1 MRASQRLYDGQGN
14 EVCLYPLTYMHLS
27 QGEHQQLAMDFL
39 GWNQSGRV
47 YDCPCYAPFSCQVI
61 YRGNSHNMICWSLNP
76 VRLADGTLT
85 DLSVLVAHSQTTPKN
100 VGETYTQGELWYH
113 TGNYASG
120 GDYSSGDH
128 LHIEFARG
136 HVRWDSTGK
145 HLKNPEHMYNVVCVN
160 DTVMDYPMS
169 YNWQTYNLQWIIKDD
184 YLNQSE
190 MENNASII
198 INYYRSIGIEDR
210 TIAGILGNMQ
220 AESTLSPILNERGGG
235 GGYGLV
241 QWTPKSDLIN
251 ACSTLGLSPYT
262 SGDVQIQVVKEE
274 ISGPSSVRQW
284 YTTSAFISNYYDSGA
299 TSDMIGITGDEFLNN
314 TMNWTPEKLAI
325 MFMAGYERPSY
336 LPLINHYLQ
345 RQQNARNWF
354 NFMSGLTPPT
364 PIYSKKKKGYN
375 FVLFNRRRR
384 LIKNG

>member
-1 MRASQRLYDGQGN
+1 M
-14 EVCLYPLTYMHLS
+14 LTP
-27 QGEHQQLAMDFL
+27 QQF
-39 GWNQSGRV
+39 V
-47 YDCPCYAPFSCQVI
+47 
-61 YRGNSHNMICWSLNP
+61 
-76 VRLADGTLT
+76 
-85 DLSVLVAHSQTTPKN
+85 
-100 VGETYTQGELWYH
+100 ETYNGGGWDIDNTAGMQCVDGFKIFTEVQYGFHNYNTTDGYAEGLWTYRKSKPYYQYFDD
-113 TGNYASG
+113 TPSVNNLQNGDWVIWGFG
-120 GDYSSGDH
+120 GVHPDS
-128 LHIEFARG
+128 
-136 HVRWDSTGK
+136 HVA
-145 HLKNPEHMYNVVCVN
+145 MYYNGQFFGMNQLGVRTFTLVN
-160 DTVMDYPMS
+160 DTTANVLGVLRPKIYS
-169 YNWQTYNLQWIIKDD
+169 NLTWISKDT

-190 MENNASII
+190 MENNATII

-284 YTTSAFISNYYDSGA
+284 YTTSAFISNYYNSGA